1 MASIGYIKFSKH
13 SLNRMLEILNENKEN
28 EIEVTFSIKDV
39 INNNDS
45 VNVWEM
51 QTQEEIKQKEEKRY
65 LSKEGKIFW
74 SNNVATTQVYKKS
87 SFVKNKYKKVT
98 YDESFLASERLK

>member
-13 SLNRMLEILNENKEN
+13 SLNRMLEIIAENKEN
-28 EIEVTFSIKDV
+28 DIEVTFSIKDV
-39 INNNDS
+39 INKNDS

-51 QTQEEIKQKEEKRY
+51 QTQEEIKEKEEKRY

-74 SNNVATTQVYKKS
+74 SNNVATEQLYKKP
-87 SFVKNKYKKVT
+87 SFVKNRYNKVT
-98 YDESFLASERLK
+98 YDESYLASERVK